1 MKNEVIELAKNKT
14 LDVITESKE
23 KIAGY
28 LEHAAAGSDDLD
40 SIVDSII
47 VELDVLAK
55 ADERLEMLEKYF

>member
-28 LEHAAAGSDDLD
+28 LEQAAAGSDDLD

-47 VELDVLAK
+47 IELDVLAK

>member
-1 MKNEVIELAKNKT
+1 MKNEVIDLAKNKT

-28 LEHAAAGSDDLD
+28 LEQAAAGSDDLD

>member
-1 MKNEVIELAKNKT
+1 MKNVVIESAKNKT
-14 LDVITESKE
+14 LDVIKQSKE

-28 LEHAAAGSDDLD
+28 LEQAAAGSDDLD

-47 VELDVLAK
+47 IELDVLAK

>member
-28 LEHAAAGSDDLD
+28 LEQAAAGSDDLD